1 MHILSGKSV
10 AMVMAVVSWKLPEWR
25 ARGLFE
31 DGASHGRERGTCG
44 EGWAQAGGPG
54 AAPLSGH
61 GHPAFQ
67 SPWRSRSLMPGDTFE
82 IVSPPSECLELPGLL
97 VG

>member
-1 MHILSGKSV
+1 MATV
-10 AMVMAVVSWKLPEWR
+10 MVVVSSKLPEWR

-31 DGASHGRERGTCG
+31 DGTSLGRERGTCG

-54 AAPLSGH
+54 AAPLSSH

-67 SPWRSRSLMPGDTFE
+67 SPWQSWSLMPVDTFGV
-82 IVSPPSECLELPGLL
+82 VSPPPECSELPGLL
-97 VG
+97 VAVSMHP